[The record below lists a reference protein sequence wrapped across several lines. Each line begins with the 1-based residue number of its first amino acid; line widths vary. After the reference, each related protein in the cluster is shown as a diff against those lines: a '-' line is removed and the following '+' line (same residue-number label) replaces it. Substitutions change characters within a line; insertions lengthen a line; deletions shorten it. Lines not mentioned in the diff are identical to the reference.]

1 MNPLT
6 NKQKNSNENAEICVI
21 CGNQFED
28 KYANDKKYCKV
39 RDQCNSAD
47 ECKGAAHILYKLR
60 YSIPKEVLV
69 IFYNGSHYDY
79 HFIIKEEGG
88 IGNMER
94 NYKNH
99 FLEIEIY

>member
-6 NKQKNSNENAEICVI
+6 NKQKNSNEKAKICVI
-21 CGNQFED
+21 CGKQFQD

-39 RDQCNSAD
+39 RDQCNSVG
-47 ECKGAAHILYKLR
+47 EYKGAPHIINNLR
-60 YSIPKEVLV
+60 YSIPKEILV
-69 IFYNGSHYDY
+69 IFYNGSNYDY
-79 HFIIKEEGG
+79 HFILKEEGG